1 MAATTFARCA
11 AGRSVDREELDLF
24 APFRR
29 AIADG
34 ADGIEARARLSV
46 DGRPVLAERD
56 SYRRSLRQRPVAEVS
71 ASWLSAAGVPPL
83 ADLHLA
89 IAGAGDLCLEVADE
103 ATALAVL
110 AEVGSTDRGGRL
122 WLRSPDR
129 DMLFKIRAAAPG
141 VRLVHDL
148 ARRAY
153 GDTLERHLA
162 DLAAGA
168 LDGLSMRAGEWSLG
182 LTSLVHRFGLLAYGS
197 EAREER
203 NLRNLV
209 AASVDAIASTEVG
222 RLVAIVSSP
231 PARPGAPSAPQ
242 AG

>member
-1 MAATTFARCA
+1 MGATTFARCA
-11 AGRSVDREELDLF
+11 AGRGVDRDELDLF

-29 AIADG
+29 AIAEG
-34 ADGIEARARLSV
+34 ADGIEARARLSA
-46 DGRPVLAERD
+46 DGKLVLAEEE
-56 SYRRSLRQRPVAEVS
+56 SYRRSLRQRSVAGTS
-71 ASWLSAAGVPPL
+71 ASQLSAAGIPSL

-89 IAGAGDLCLEVADE
+89 IAGAGELCLEVADE
-103 ATALAVL
+103 PTARAVL
-110 AEVGSTDRGGRL
+110 AEVGSIDRGGRL

-162 DLAAGA
+162 DLAGGS

-197 EAREER
+197 QAREER
-203 NLRNLV
+203 HLRNLV
-209 AASVDAIASTEVG
+209 AASVDAIASTAVD

-231 PARPGAPSAPQ
+231 PARPGAPSTPQ
-242 AG
+242 SG